1 MKEQTKTK
9 GNNPRKGSNKDTTTG
24 SQTIVLYLQTVLVMG
39 NDQQENG
46 EMSHRIFLLWS
57 IMQL

>member
-9 GNNPRKGSNKDTTTG
+9 GNNPRKDSNKDTTTG

-39 NDQQENG
+39 NDQ
-46 EMSHRIFLLWS
+46 
-57 IMQL
+57 